1 MRTINVSDVAGQAR
15 FGAFHR
21 KVMIW
26 CGLVIIFDGYDLAVA
41 GIALPSIMSAMGV
54 NAASAGFMVSA
65 ALFGMMA
72 GAIVF
77 GMAADRIGRP
87 MAIAIS
93 MALFSIFTLATGF
106 TSDPVT
112 FSVVRFL
119 AGLGIGGVLP
129 NLVAEMAEFS
139 PARIRTT
146 LTTFMFSGYAVGG
159 MLAAVTGKSLLD
171 AYGWQSV
178 FLVAGLPVVLVPFV
192 LKSLPESM
200 PYLIRNGRT
209 PELKRILS
217 AMDPSYQPQA
227 GDKFVMASGTARCE
241 GVKTLFAQ
249 GRGFSTVMLWT
260 VFFMCL
266 FMVYAL
272 SAWLAKL
279 MASAGFSLGSALNF
293 VLALNFGAVVG
304 AVGGGWLADR
314 MNVKHVLMSFF
325 LIAAVSIA
333 MLGYEAPL
341 AVRFLLVGVAGA
353 TTIGTQLLAYA
364 YVSQFYPLTASGTG
378 LGWASGMGR
387 TGAIIAPI
395 VIGTIVGMQ
404 LELQHNFFAIAVP
417 GILAFLAMGLV
428 DHRFHGV
435 AGKPGMDVDANT
447 QNQAIEPALAQA
459 AGGR

>member
-1 MRTINVSDVAGQAR
+1 MRKINVSELAGAAP
-15 FGAFHR
+15 FSAAFHG
-21 KVMIW
+21 KLLIW

-41 GIALPSIMSAMGV
+41 GIALPSIMATMGV
-54 NAASAGFMVSA
+54 NAASAGFMVSS
-65 ALFGMMA
+65 ALFGMMV
-72 GAIVF
+72 GAIGF
-77 GMAADRIGRP
+77 GTAADRIGRP
-87 MAIAIS
+87 KAIAIS
-93 MALFSIFTLATGF
+93 MGLFSLFTLATGF

-112 FSVVRFL
+112 FSAVRFL

-178 FLVAGLPVVLVPFV
+178 FFVAGMPVVLVPFV

-200 PYLIRNGRT
+200 PFLIRNQRT
-209 PELKRILS
+209 GELKRVLAAMAPSHVPQVGDTYVTS
-217 AMDPSYQPQA
+217 A
-227 GDKFVMASGTARCE
+227 GTARCE
-241 GVKTLFAQ
+241 GVRALFAQ

-279 MASAGFSLGSALNF
+279 MASAGYSLGSALNF
-293 VLALNFGAVVG
+293 VLALNFGAMVG
-304 AVGGGWLADR
+304 AIGGGWLADR
-314 MNVKHVLMSFF
+314 INIKYVLMTFF
-325 LIAAVSIA
+325 LLASASIGL
-333 MLGYEAPL
+333 LGYDSPL
-341 AVRFLLVGVAGA
+341 PVRFLLVGLAGA

-364 YVSQFYPLTASGTG
+364 YVSQFYPLTVGGTG
-378 LGWASGMGR
+378 LGWASGVGR
-387 TGAIIAPI
+387 TGAIIAP
-395 VIGTIVGMQ
+395 VLIGTIVGMQ

-417 GILAFLAMGLV
+417 GLLAFIAMALV
-428 DHRFHGV
+428 DHRFHGQE
-435 AGKPGMDVDANT
+435 APADA
-447 QNQAIEPALAQA
+447 EPLHALPAEAVPLAA
-459 AGGR
+459 AGGSR